1 MVVPEA
7 TGGAD
12 PLAGRAAQQV
22 HDGLHGHRDRGIRQ
36 ELWFPSSCSFLSTS
50 QDRLAEICIQGEGD
64 DRRLEEAENNDRLVN
79 ECGVVIL

>member
-22 HDGLHGHRDRGIRQ
+22 HDVLLGHSDRGHQ
-36 ELWFPSSCSFLSTS
+36 AGPVGLLQLFFLVDLLSS
-50 QDRLAEICIQGEGD
+50 QDWVAEVCIQVAGD
-64 DRRLEEAENNDRLVN
+64 DRRLEEA
-79 ECGVVIL
+79 